1 MSNRIKELRKEYG
14 LTQEDIAKK
23 LGLTRSAI
31 SSYERGRLEPTFQN
45 IIKLADMFDVSTK
58 YLMGLSLNRNSEDD
72 DRHQDIRVEVENLM
86 KDISIDDGLTYD
98 SKKITNPTRE
108 MIIKSLESTLNL
120 VDSVSKA
127 YDVDLQEVEATR
139 QAKKAQKK

>member
-1 MSNRIKELRKEYG
+1 MGNRIKELRKEYG
-14 LTQEDIAKK
+14 MTQDDIAKK

-45 IIKLADMFDVSTK
+45 IIKLADMFDVSAK
-58 YLMGLSLNRNSEDD
+58 YLMGLSISRNGENTDK
-72 DRHQDIRVEVENLM
+72 RQDIKIEVKNLM
-86 KDISIDDGLTYD
+86 SDISVDDELTYN
-98 SKKITNPTRE
+98 KKRLNKPTRE

-127 YDVDLQEVEATR
+127 YDIDMAELEKSR
-139 QAKKAQKK
+139 QKKKSKKK